1 MVGYA
6 RRAVFVPMPQVDCW
20 EELNAS
26 LAERCDRYKKR
37 HIRGMDLSVAELFE
51 AERKLLLPLPVMPY
65 EAVLVKTLKV
75 DHFSTI
81 GIDGNRYS
89 VPVEHAGR
97 HVTAKLS
104 AFRLEVSYRG
114 EKIASHSRC
123 FEKKCTI
130 YELGHYI
137 PLQEASLRQ
146 QRRTCSGTR
155 GPAAAA

>member
-6 RRAVFVPMPQVDCW
+6 RRAVFVPMPWVDCW

-65 EAVLVKTLKV
+65 EAALVKTLKV

-81 GIDGNRYS
+81 GI
-89 VPVEHAGR
+89 
-97 HVTAKLS
+97 
-104 AFRLEVSYRG
+104 
-114 EKIASHSRC
+114 
-123 FEKKCTI
+123 
-130 YELGHYI
+130 
-137 PLQEASLRQ
+137 
-146 QRRTCSGTR
+146 
-155 GPAAAA
+155 